1 MLPILW
7 NEVYCSIERFKVV
20 ILRVSTCISDYGR
33 SNTASIGARRN
44 WLPLVILERQTV
56 FSNSLP
62 LLRKI
67 HIFCDYI
74 NVKPNRKSFLVNR
87 NFSLPHTSYNK
98 CFKFSSDKRQH
109 ILVAVVTSGHEFR
122 LLPRN
127 LTFYTY
133 FIFSKHDQRRPNNKF
148 EKGK

>member
-1 MLPILW
+1 MLLILW

-87 NFSLPHTSYNK
+87 NFSLQVARPHTSYNK
-98 CFKFSSDKRQH
+98 CFKFYSGKRMC
-109 ILVAVVTSGHEFR
+109 IFGKSG
-122 LLPRN
+122 N
-127 LTFYTY
+127 WV
-133 FIFSKHDQRRPNNKF
+133 IAN
-148 EKGK
+148 